1 MCPPSVKLSEQF
13 ADKPSVY
20 AEEGTF
26 LHELSEMKLHRYLG
40 DIPPETLVAQYVEHR
55 DNDFYSDEAENVT
68 DEYVDFCIET
78 IEAVRASCPDPLIL
92 VEYRLDFS
100 EYVPEGFGTG
110 DLVIVADGV
119 LEIVDF
125 KSGRGVRVEAD
136 HNSQLML
143 YGLGALLEFEALYDI
158 QTVRMTIVQ
167 PRLNNIS
174 TFELPAGELLQWAKT
189 EVRPKAL
196 LAAKGE
202 GEFCAGEWCRFC
214 KARHTCRKRSEYHM
228 RLAERDFK
236 QPDLLTDA
244 EIIDILPVAESL
256 NSWVQDLISYAT
268 QQAVGGKRGWGTS
281 WWPGAA
287 CAGIPARRRSSRRRR
302 GRLHG
307 YLQDHT
313 AGRRQSGEAHGQEE
327 VQRGAGQVRHQARR
341 RASARAR
348 KRPAQAVFRCGE

>member
-1 MCPPSVKLSEQF
+1 MSKIKLILNVVQDLRSLTDSLEALAHAIEEPEEHEGDVVRVEQIALAPEQSNEPVQAAAAQEQTADNRKPATQIPGAPVAESLAPDAPTPPTLVELRAFVAARSTPQTRPKIRALLAGHGVAKADRFAGKCISRPDAGGGSTVSEMAQATGNIDHAARTHAVLSSSSSHRWLMCPPSVKLSEQF

-143 YGLGALLEFEALYDI
+143 YGLGALLG
-158 QTVRMTIVQ
+158 V
-167 PRLNNIS
+167 
-174 TFELPAGELLQWAKT
+174 
-189 EVRPKAL
+189 
-196 LAAKGE
+196 
-202 GEFCAGEWCRFC
+202 
-214 KARHTCRKRSEYHM
+214 
-228 RLAERDFK
+228 
-236 QPDLLTDA
+236 
-244 EIIDILPVAESL
+244 
-256 NSWVQDLISYAT
+256 
-268 QQAVGGKRGWGTS
+268 
-281 WWPGAA
+281 
-287 CAGIPARRRSSRRRR
+287 
-302 GRLHG
+302 
-307 YLQDHT
+307 
-313 AGRRQSGEAHGQEE
+313 
-327 VQRGAGQVRHQARR
+327 
-341 RASARAR
+341 
-348 KRPAQAVFRCGE
+348 